1 MKKIM
6 VSAMVMSLVLIGVAI
21 AAPVPVFKGPVGFN
35 ITVTEQGDTFPR
47 KLYNNTTRFNGTIT
61 MDPNSGE
68 PDFPIV
74 IIEGT
79 VSDGTNVTISCTAD
93 HNHMAGV
100 SALADN
106 SKMPVNDKWTLLAGC
121 SFTANDGSGPLVQ
134 GVAFLNLT
142 GTQKRPK
149 GWTNDYPESVK
160 ITGAQIN
167 GGVTD
172 DPINVFVFKGTFSST
187 LLPQ

>member
-1 MKKIM
+1 MKRIM
-6 VSAMVMSLVLIGVAI
+6 LLAMAMSLVLIEMAI
-21 AAPVPVFKGPVGFN
+21 AGPLLPVFKGPVGFN

-74 IIEGT
+74 TMQGT

-93 HNHMAGV
+93 HNHMAGI
-100 SALADN
+100 SASADN
-106 SKMPVNDKWTLLAGC
+106 SKVPVNDKWTLLAGC
-121 SFTANDGSGPLVQ
+121 SFTANDGGPLVQ

-142 GTQKRPK
+142 GTMRRPK
-149 GWTNDYPESVK
+149 AWTNDYPESVK
-160 ITGAQIN
+160 ITGAQII

-172 DPINVFVFKGTFSST
+172 DPVNVFVFKGTFSST